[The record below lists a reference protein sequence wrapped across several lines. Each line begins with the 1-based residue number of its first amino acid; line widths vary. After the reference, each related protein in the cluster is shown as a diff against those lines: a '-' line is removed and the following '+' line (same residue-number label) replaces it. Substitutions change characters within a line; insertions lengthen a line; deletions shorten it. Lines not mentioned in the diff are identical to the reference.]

1 MEIAKLA
8 AVLFC
13 LITLGVIAFQLAL
26 ACGVPW
32 GAFAMGGAFP
42 GKYPISM
49 RIAAIVQSVILAAV
63 ALAVLSVAGV
73 VAAPWGPT
81 PTWVAWGIAA
91 LLTVGLILNLIT
103 PSAGER
109 RIWAPVVAA
118 MLACCIVVALLG

>member
-1 MEIAKLA
+1 
-8 AVLFC
+8 
-13 LITLGVIAFQLAL
+13 
-26 ACGVPW
+26 
-32 GAFAMGGAFP
+32 
-42 GKYPISM
+42 M
-49 RIAAIVQSVILAAV
+49 RIAAIVQSVILAVV

-81 PTWVAWGIAA
+81 ATWVAWGIAA

-118 MLACCIVVALLG
+118 MLACCIVVAFLG

>member
-1 MEIAKLA
+1 MEIAELA
-8 AVLFC
+8 AVLFS

-26 ACGVPW
+26 ACGAPW

-103 PSAGER
+103 PSARER

>member
-1 MEIAKLA
+1 VEIAELA
-8 AVLFC
+8 AVLFS

-26 ACGVPW
+26 ACGAPW

-81 PTWVAWGIAA
+81 PTWAAWGIAA

-109 RIWAPVVAA
+109 RIWAPVVAV
-118 MLACCIVVALLG
+118 MLACCIAVALLG

>member
-1 MEIAKLA
+1 MEIAELA
-8 AVLFC
+8 AVLFS

-26 ACGVPW
+26 ACGAPW